1 QMAQLQ
7 ERLSARDGEV
17 GRVLSAF
24 QKSQDMLEARS
35 AAVAEE
41 KTTLQQRLDEAAG
54 ELRQQTAAL
63 HECERRLAEVARDLA
78 ETQRQREQEAAAR
91 AAAAAALDDAR
102 SEAQALSVR
111 LGAAEER
118 LRNVE
123 EAQAALKAEA
133 KEANDMRAAQKAVSD
148 WEARQLKEQLEEER
162 RAWEAER

>member
-1 QMAQLQ
+1 PPPAQLADLRLSGAAVAAERERAQGDATRLQSELADARAQMAQLQ

-63 HECERRLAEVARDLA
+63 HECERRLTEVARDLA
-78 ETQRQREQEAAAR
+78 ETQRQREQEAAAACCR
-91 AAAAAALDDAR
+91 TSAT
-102 SEAQALSVR
+102 
-111 LGAAEER
+111 
-118 LRNVE
+118 
-123 EAQAALKAEA
+123 
-133 KEANDMRAAQKAVSD
+133 
-148 WEARQLKEQLEEER
+148 
-162 RAWEAER
+162 